1 MVVSHSIPDGWPRD
15 GAPFT
20 FVGSVEKAVAQA
32 QDLAGEK
39 TVVIASPN
47 IAQQC
52 LNAGLLDEIVVSLIP
67 ILLGEGI
74 PYFANLKGPRSC
86 WTDPRSSREP
96 V

>member
-1 MVVSHSIPDGWPRD
+1 
-15 GAPFT
+15 
-20 FVGSVEKAVAQA
+20 VARA

-74 PYFANLKGPRSC
+74 PYFANLKGTPILLDGPRVIEGAGVTNLSYA
-86 WTDPRSSREP
+86 
-96 V
+96 VGK